1 MTPVK
6 SSKQPAKKK
15 SPAPEQSATPHKW
28 EFKARFHRN
37 AFGWKSEPAI
47 TRIRQAVMEIKKA
60 AKQEPVLAAEGA
72 IAFLERVSA
81 ALAQVDGSS
90 GANGRRS

>member
-1 MTPVK
+1 M
-6 SSKQPAKKK
+6 S
-15 SPAPEQSATPHKW
+15 
-28 EFKARFHRN
+28 EFKAHFHRN
-37 AFGWKSEPAI
+37 AFGWKLEPAI
-47 TRIRQAVMEIKKA
+47 TRIRQAVTEIKRE

-81 ALAQVDGSS
+81 ALAQVDSSS